1 MSLPPLLRDSEHS
14 SLCPRRFCVV
24 SGFEI
29 GSLCFKAGTLPVKID
44 TMPMEP
50 APAPGTT
57 PSTPG
62 PAPGAPVLWQAA
74 QTRDPSTQGGC
85 SRCKFVSS
93 RTTWAVTVRP
103 YLKITQNKE
112 ERPRILLLG
121 VSPCVELYC
130 YHARE
135 PPGWSA
141 PFCPQPHWKQ
151 AELGGLLAGPPALP
165 LSECRVLPGLYV
177 CCRLLFLVLKI
188 TGLVLFCFTSQ
199 H

>member
-1 MSLPPLLRDSEHS
+1 MSLPPLLGDSEHS
-14 SLCPRRFCVV
+14 PPCPRRFCVV

-29 GSLCFKAGTLPVKID
+29 GSLCFKAGTLPTQILEVKID
-44 TMPMEP
+44 TMPTEP
-50 APAPGTT
+50 TPSPPDPSAPAPCTT

-62 PAPGAPVLWQAA
+62 PVPGAPVLWQAA
-74 QTRDPSTQGGC
+74 QSRDLSTQGGC

-121 VSPCVELYC
+121 VSPCVELYY

-151 AELGGLLAGPPALP
+151 AELGD
-165 LSECRVLPGLYV
+165 S
-177 CCRLLFLVLKI
+177 
-188 TGLVLFCFTSQ
+188 
-199 H
+199 